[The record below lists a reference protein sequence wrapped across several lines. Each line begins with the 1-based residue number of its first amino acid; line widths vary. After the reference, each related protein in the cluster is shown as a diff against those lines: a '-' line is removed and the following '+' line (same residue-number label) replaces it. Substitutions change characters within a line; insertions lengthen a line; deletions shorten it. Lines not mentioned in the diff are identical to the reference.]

1 MLHVQ
6 HKNWQSLPRPLAALS
21 SIQIMQLVV
30 PKATE
35 IVAKMDLMWMKKEA
49 LSTQFPALAAIKK
62 FENERN
68 SKKYIFGFLSL
79 SLSLSVK
86 RWQIVKES
94 FVGGKTEKFRTEL
107 NCRVVWHLAQT
118 FPKALLLCADKS
130 KKWLRIQNITL
141 CTALVV
147 NSVYTRTLCQ
157 LLEGRFDFKWSR
169 IG

>member
-35 IVAKMDLMWMKKEA
+35 IVTKMDLMCMKKEA

-62 FENERN
+62 FQNERN
-68 SKKYIFGFLSL
+68 SQKYILGFLSL

-107 NCRVVWHLAQT
+107 PSCLAFGANFSKGSAPLCWQVQKMIAYTEHNFMYSTRSKLRVY
-118 FPKALLLCADKS
+118 S
-130 KKWLRIQNITL
+130 Y
-141 CTALVV
+141 LVPV
-147 NSVYTRTLCQ
+147 TRGTV
-157 LLEGRFDFKWSR
+157 RV
-169 IG
+169 